1 MCNLSDKTY
10 IQQIIMYT
18 DNNYCTTLIHR
29 YCAPHIIDAWIYCYM
44 QKKNG
49 DATSCMKSGV
59 ALKKYNVYLYY
70 LSSGMQNSGE
80 FPEDDG
86 AWFSCD

>member
-1 MCNLSDKTY
+1 MPEFTATCK
-10 IQQIIMYT
+10 
-18 DNNYCTTLIHR
+18 
-29 YCAPHIIDAWIYCYM
+29 
-44 QKKNG
+44 KKNG

-59 ALKKYNVYLYY
+59 ALKKYNVYLYDYY